1 MGRPAQAYE
10 DKGEL
15 VWQVEFDIYGRIREN
30 LFNNKQ
36 FIPFRQLGQYEYKE
50 LDGLYYNRFRYYNP
64 ETGSYISQDP
74 IGLAGNNP
82 NFYAYV
88 SDSNTMVDVFGLFE
102 LFRAVFGAEYSDIVT
117 NNVIRNVRGQ
127 YETGK
132 LFATNYGD
140 AVKFGKLLQ
149 QWEDTAFKVVTVEVP
164 DDIAL
169 YKFRAEGM
177 DAVSIDNIDLD
188 KIKIKCT

>member
-1 MGRPAQAYE
+1 MG
-10 DKGEL
+10 
-15 VWQVEFDIYGRIREN
+15 
-30 LFNNKQ
+30 
-36 FIPFRQLGQYEYKE
+36 
-50 LDGLYYNRFRYYNP
+50 
-64 ETGSYISQDP
+64 
-74 IGLAGNNP
+74 
-82 NFYAYV
+82 
-88 SDSNTMVDVFGLFE
+88 
-102 LFRAVFGAEYSDIVT
+102 
-117 NNVIRNVRGQ
+117 GQ

-140 AVKFGKLLQ
+140 AVKFGELLQ

-169 YKFRAEGM
+169 YKFRADGM

>member
-1 MGRPAQAYE
+1 MILSPNSE
-10 DKGEL
+10 D
-15 VWQVEFDIYGRIREN
+15 VET
-30 LFNNKQ
+30 
-36 FIPFRQLGQYEYKE
+36 
-50 LDGLYYNRFRYYNP
+50 GLYYNRFRYYDSN
-64 ETGSYISQDP
+64 TGTYISQDP
-74 IGLAGNNP
+74 IRLAGNNP

-88 SDSNTMVDVFGLFE
+88 HDSNTMVDVFGLLE
-102 LFRAVFGAEYSDIVT
+102 LFRAVFGAEYSDIVI
-117 NNVIRNVRGQ
+117 NNVIRNVGGQ

-140 AVKFGKLLQ
+140 AVKFGELLQ

-169 YKFRAEGM
+169 YKFRADGM

>member
-1 MGRPAQAYE
+1 
-10 DKGEL
+10 
-15 VWQVEFDIYGRIREN
+15 
-30 LFNNKQ
+30 
-36 FIPFRQLGQYEYKE
+36 
-50 LDGLYYNRFRYYNP
+50 
-64 ETGSYISQDP
+64 
-74 IGLAGNNP
+74 
-82 NFYAYV
+82 
-88 SDSNTMVDVFGLFE
+88 MVDVFGLFE

-149 QWEDTAFKVVTVEVP
+149 QWQDTAFKVVTVEVP

-169 YKFRAEGM
+169 YKFRADGM
-177 DAVSIDNIDLD
+177 DAVSINNIDLD